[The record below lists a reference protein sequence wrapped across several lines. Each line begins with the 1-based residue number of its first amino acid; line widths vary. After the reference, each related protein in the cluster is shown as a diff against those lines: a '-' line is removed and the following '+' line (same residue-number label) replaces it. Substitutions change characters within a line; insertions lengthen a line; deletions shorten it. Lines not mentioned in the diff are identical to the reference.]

1 MKLSNVG
8 QSQNLAFGSRFT
20 QIAELVKEQ
29 KVQIEGPDIKI
40 EAIRIINFAEKIH
53 KDGKNLTISLMK
65 EPYKDKEAISANV
78 YDESRETLA
87 EKFLG
92 KVFSGED
99 NEGEFGTIISR
110 KKLEGLYK
118 NAVDLYKQSLVK
130 PVLVDGM
137 EAASNGQTA
146 PKNLLGR
153 IKLGLGI
160 IKKNVMEILTSDGW

>member
-8 QSQNLAFGSRFT
+8 QRQNFAFGSRFT

-29 KVQIEGPDIKI
+29 KVQIEGPDIKL

-53 KDGKNLTISLMK
+53 KDGRNLTISLMK
-65 EPYKDKEAISANV
+65 EPYKDKETISAIV
-78 YDESRETLA
+78 YDESREKLSD
-87 EKFLG
+87 KFLG
-92 KVFSGED
+92 KVFPGKD
-99 NEGEFGTIISR
+99 NEGEFSTIISR
-110 KKLEGLYK
+110 KRLEGLYQ

-130 PVLVDGM
+130 PVLLDGM

-146 PKNLLGR
+146 PKSILGR

-160 IKKNVMEILTSDGW
+160 IKKNVMEILTNPSM